1 MYAYEK
7 EIVMYAYFKK
17 LDYFSTECIYSPNA
31 YRGYART
38 FLKDL
43 ESIRPSSIV
52 DIIQSGQN
60 LKISNLVKQSKKTE
74 LQNCQ
79 RCGYISSNTVCKAC
93 ILLEGLEKGTP
104 QLGIGSEK
112 SRKIKEI
119 RADHAK
125 VGQEEETVVEKK
137 ERRIPQWTG
146 VKKDAPPINELPFVP
161 PSSQKKDLSF

>member
-43 ESIRPSSIV
+43 EAIRPSTIV

-60 LKISNLVKQSKKTE
+60 LKISSVVKQSRKTE
-74 LQNCQ
+74 LQNCV

-104 QLGIGSEK
+104 QLGSVAK
-112 SRKIKEI
+112 SRERSKTSH
-119 RADHAK
+119 RQC
-125 VGQEEETVVEKK
+125 GQGARGGGRGEEDSTVD
-137 ERRIPQWTG
+137 RRRTQCSTHQH
-146 VKKDAPPINELPFVP
+146 
-161 PSSQKKDLSF
+161 PSLCSTTTQTDLSF